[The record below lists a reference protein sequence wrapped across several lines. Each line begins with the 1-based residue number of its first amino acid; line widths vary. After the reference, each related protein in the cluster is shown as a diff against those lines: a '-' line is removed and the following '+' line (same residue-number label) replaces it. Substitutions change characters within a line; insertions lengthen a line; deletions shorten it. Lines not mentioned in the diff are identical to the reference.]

1 MLKRQGFVAKGAPY
15 GNHCLLD
22 AAFKKIL
29 PFGNFE
35 NSTIKRRYLRISF
48 NIVQIFAP
56 KKTSSNDYLLSI
68 V

>member
-1 MLKRQGFVAKGAPY
+1 MLKRQGFVTKGAPY
-15 GNHCLLD
+15 GNHCLLE

-29 PFGNFE
+29 PFGKFE
-35 NSTIKRRYLRISF
+35 KLTTKHRYLRISF